1 MQRALEQSGSVEIVH
16 GTAEKR
22 LLEVGGG
29 LGAPLRYPS
38 PVPQA
43 VRSASRSRLAGRR
56 RIRHIL
62 RPVKFGVFDHIEPV
76 PGLRLDQIYR
86 ERLLQIEHLDAAG
99 FYAYHLAEHHTPA
112 IHSLAPSQNVFLGAV
127 AQRTRRLR
135 FGPCVYVLPL
145 HHPLRL
151 IEEISMLD
159 HLSDGRLEIGVG
171 RGGVMEAYFWGQEAD
186 PETNY
191 ARYLE
196 TLAIIREGLSH
207 DELTYAGR
215 FHSFD
220 QLPMYLRPL
229 QKPYPPLWYM
239 RNPVT
244 AAMEGMHTIIVGSL
258 DGLAVAV
265 PRYRAAWEEHQG
277 AGALTAQG
285 EAPMIGLVV
294 HLVVADT
301 DDEAI
306 SAAAPA
312 WEKYRWNLAAPRR
325 LEAEKRN
332 LTQFMSTRDGSF
344 GFVGDR
350 PAGLPVRELRRDI
363 DAELERFDQQAR
375 RPHPNRLGG
384 VALAGS
390 PAAVRDYLDEY
401 LATGANYFVCSFQWG
416 DLSHEQAMRSIELF
430 TAEVMPRYGPSG

>member
-1 MQRALEQSGSVEIVH
+1 MN
-16 GTAEKR
+16 
-22 LLEVGGG
+22 
-29 LGAPLRYPS
+29 LR
-38 PVPQA
+38 
-43 VRSASRSRLAGRR
+43 
-56 RIRHIL
+56 
-62 RPVKFGVFDHIEPV
+62 FGVFDHIEPV

-86 ERLLQIEHLDAAG
+86 ERLIQIERLDRAG

-127 AQRTRRLR
+127 AQRTTRMR

-171 RGGVMEAYFWGQEAD
+171 RGGVMEAFFWGQEAD
-186 PETNY
+186 SETNY
-191 ARYLE
+191 GRYQE

-207 DELTYAGR
+207 ETLTYAGR

-220 QLPMYLRPL
+220 ALPMYLRPL
-229 QKPYPPLWYM
+229 QQPYPPLWYM

-244 AAMEGMHTIIVGSL
+244 AAMEGMHTIIVGSI

-277 AGALTAQG
+277 KGTKTIQG
-285 EAPMIGLVV
+285 QEPMIGLVV
-294 HLVVADT
+294 HMVVADT
-301 DDEAI
+301 DQEALAI
-306 SAAAPA
+306 ARPA

-350 PAGLPVRELRRDI
+350 PAGLPSRELRRDI
-363 DAELERFDQQAR
+363 DAELERFDQVKKGS
-375 RPHPNRLGG
+375 HPNRLGG
-384 VALAGS
+384 VALAGT
-390 PAAVRDYLDEY
+390 PAAVREYMDEY
-401 LATGANYFVCSFQWG
+401 LETGANYFVCSFQWG
-416 DLSHEQAMRSIELF
+416 DIQHEAAMRSIELF
-430 TAEVMPRYGPSG
+430 AAEVMPAYAV